1 MEKENIQFKKQGIPI
16 NIDSFCMQEGRTYR
30 GLHSHPAVEIIM
42 VKNGKLNCYVN
53 GELIEVLKNQ
63 TILINSNIGHR
74 LVSDNAD
81 ITYIQI
87 DISYFKDSSFNGK
100 LSAIYEFVLLSRSKS
115 YMLFSN
121 NKGIDDILLKILKHY
136 HSDKEWSRWYLTAYI
151 YELIAFMHS
160 NSFIAPISG
169 DLNIEKIIPIVYFLN
184 ENFKLPLNLDDI
196 SLATG
201 YNKYTVCHLFKNIT
215 EKTIFDYINFLRIRY
230 AIEELKQ
237 KRKSILEIAIESG
250 FSSSSYFNRVF
261 KNEIGCA
268 PSEYRKYIAN
278 NVL

>member
-1 MEKENIQFKKQGIPI
+1 MEKENIRFKKQGIPI

-100 LSAIYEFVLLSRSKS
+100 LSAIYEYEDIIFALL
-115 YMLFSN
+115 
-121 NKGIDDILLKILKHY
+121 
-136 HSDKEWSRWYLTAYI
+136 
-151 YELIAFMHS
+151 
-160 NSFIAPISG
+160 
-169 DLNIEKIIPIVYFLN
+169 
-184 ENFKLPLNLDDI
+184 
-196 SLATG
+196 
-201 YNKYTVCHLFKNIT
+201 
-215 EKTIFDYINFLRIRY
+215 IFAL
-230 AIEELKQ
+230 
-237 KRKSILEIAIESG
+237 
-250 FSSSSYFNRVF
+250 
-261 KNEIGCA
+261 
-268 PSEYRKYIAN
+268 
-278 NVL
+278 